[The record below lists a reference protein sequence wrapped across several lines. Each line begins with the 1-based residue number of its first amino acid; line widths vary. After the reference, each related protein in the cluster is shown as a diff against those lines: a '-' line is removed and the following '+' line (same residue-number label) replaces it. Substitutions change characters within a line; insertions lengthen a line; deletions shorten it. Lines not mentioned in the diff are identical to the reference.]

1 MNLTRLPFYPVYLV
15 AIAGSLAVFTAV
27 IGGGRLTGPGIA
39 LSLSFG
45 ALFWVARLLF
55 ESARALVATGSDDE
69 QSEELAASG
78 RRKKELEREYF
89 ILKRAIKELEL
100 DHAMGKVSPE
110 DYGEIRGRYRERA
123 VRVLRQ
129 LDQGQ
134 TYRTQIEADLKARR
148 AARGLSARAKLS
160 AEAASPAPAPASAA
174 STAPSKD
181 VESAAER
188 PAAASTVE
196 SPAAASAS
204 ATQAS
209 VPQAG
214 STTRAC
220 AGCATANDADAL
232 FCKKCGSKL
241 TQSAAS

>member
-55 ESARALVATGSDDE
+55 ESARALVASGSDDE

-100 DHAMGKVSPE
+100 DHAMGKVSAE

-134 TYRTQIEADLKARR
+134 TYRSQIEADLKARR
-148 AARGLSARAKLS
+148 AARGLSARAKPS
-160 AEAASPAPAPASAA
+160 PEATSPAPAAAA
-174 STAPSKD
+174 STAASKD
-181 VESAAER
+181 VEKAAER

-196 SPAAASAS
+196 RPAAASVS
-204 ATQAS
+204 APQAS

-241 TQSAAS
+241 TPSAAS